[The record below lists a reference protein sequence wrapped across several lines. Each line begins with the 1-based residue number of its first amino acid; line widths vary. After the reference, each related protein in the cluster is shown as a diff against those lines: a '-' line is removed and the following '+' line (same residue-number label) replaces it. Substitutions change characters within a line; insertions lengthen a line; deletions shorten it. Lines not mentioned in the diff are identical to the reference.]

1 MDPIPN
7 LVWVSAMASS
17 SPLGWFVF
25 LPLVTHYVHSL
36 ISTQLISKGDA
47 LQNLALPLCGPPP
60 QAPFCELSLPC
71 FPWLLLYL
79 LCSRR
84 HRFCLGSTHVPC
96 PGNPSKTRS
105 PSGTGLTSLFSF
117 CDGLPDYVMLC
128 SVFWLFLALEKE
140 MATHSSVLAWRI
152 PGTWSLVG
160 FCLWGCTE
168 LDMTEST

>member
-1 MDPIPN
+1 MGPIPN
-7 LVWVSAMASS
+7 LEWVSAMAPSS
-17 SPLGWFVF
+17 LSGWFVL
-25 LPLVTHYVHSL
+25 LPLVTHYIHSL

-47 LQNLALPLCGPPP
+47 LQNLALHLCSPPP

-84 HRFCLGSTHVPC
+84 YRFCLGPTHVPC

-105 PSGTGLTSLFSF
+105 PSGAGLTSLFSF
-117 CDGLPDYVMLC
+117 CDGSPDYLMFC

-140 MATHSSVLAWRI
+140 MATHSSVLVWRI
-152 PGTWSLVG
+152 PGTGSLVG
-160 FCLWGCTE
+160 CRLWGHTE
-168 LDMTEST
+168 SDMTEAT